1 MNKKGV
7 GLLNKTFAFISSYL
21 PLYILLM
28 INNFN
33 KDKNIAYWIAFGM
46 LIILVMISVIVLFYY
61 LRGKGKK
68 ILLASDE
75 QIDKLKSDSMINYL
89 MAYVVPLATISN
101 DDFVGSAITNSILFI
116 LIGIIYVKMNLV
128 YLNPVLVLFGYV
140 PYTSTKTGNIYIV
153 NFDIDKLIRKSRE
166 GSENQIPTVNA
177 TIIGNSIMLIR
188 KKDNDWITKK
198 SA

>member
-1 MNKKGV
+1 M
-7 GLLNKTFAFISSYL
+7 LNKTFAFISSYL

-188 KKDNDWITKK
+188 KKDNDWITNK

>member
-1 MNKKGV
+1 
-7 GLLNKTFAFISSYL
+7 LLNKTFAFISSYL

>member
-1 MNKKGV
+1 M

>member
-1 MNKKGV
+1 M
-7 GLLNKTFAFISSYL
+7 NKTFAFISSYL

-46 LIILVMISVIVLFYY
+46 LIILVMISIIVLFCY

-68 ILLASDE
+68 IPLASDE

-101 DDFVGSAITNSILFI
+101 DDFIGSAITNSILFI

-166 GSENQIPTVNA
+166 GSENQIPTINA

>member
-1 MNKKGV
+1 M
-7 GLLNKTFAFISSYL
+7 NKTFAFISSYL

-33 KDKNIAYWIAFGM
+33 KDKNIAYWVAFVI
-46 LIILVMISVIVLFYY
+46 LLILVIISVLVLYCY
-61 LRGKGKK
+61 LRGKGNK
-68 ILLASDE
+68 IILTTDE

-89 MAYVVPLATISN
+89 MAYIVPLATINS
-101 DDFVGSAITNSILFI
+101 DDFIGSVITNSILFI

-128 YLNPVLVLFGYV
+128 YLNPVLVLLGYV

-153 NFDIDKLIRKSRE
+153 NFDIDKLIRRSRA
-166 GSENQIPTVNA
+166 GTENRIPTINA
-177 TIIGNSIMLIR
+177 TIIGNSILLIR
-188 KKDNDWITKK
+188 KKDNDWINKK

>member
-1 MNKKGV
+1 M
-7 GLLNKTFAFISSYL
+7 LNKTFAFISSYL

-116 LIGIIYVKMNLV
+116 PEM
-128 YLNPVLVLFGYV
+128 
-140 PYTSTKTGNIYIV
+140 
-153 NFDIDKLIRKSRE
+153 
-166 GSENQIPTVNA
+166 
-177 TIIGNSIMLIR
+177 SI
-188 KKDNDWITKK
+188 
-198 SA
+198 

>member
-1 MNKKGV
+1 M
-7 GLLNKTFAFISSYL
+7 NKTFAFISSYL

>member
-1 MNKKGV
+1 M
-7 GLLNKTFAFISSYL
+7 LNKTFAFISSYL

-166 GSENQIPTVNA
+166 GSENQIPTINA

>member
-1 MNKKGV
+1 M
-7 GLLNKTFAFISSYL
+7 NKTFAFISSYL

-116 LIGIIYVKMNLV
+116 IIGIIYVKMNLV

-166 GSENQIPTVNA
+166 GSENQIPTINA

>member
-1 MNKKGV
+1 M
-7 GLLNKTFAFISSYL
+7 LNKTFAFISSYL

-177 TIIGNSIMLIR
+177 TIIGNSIMLIK

>member
-1 MNKKGV
+1 
-7 GLLNKTFAFISSYL
+7 
-21 PLYILLM
+21 M

-177 TIIGNSIMLIR
+177 TIIGNSIMLIK

>member
-1 MNKKGV
+1 M
-7 GLLNKTFAFISSYL
+7 NKTFAFISSYL

-177 TIIGNSIMLIR
+177 TIIGNSIMLIK

>member
-1 MNKKGV
+1 M
-7 GLLNKTFAFISSYL
+7 LNKTFAFISSYL

-33 KDKNIAYWIAFGM
+33 KDKNIAYWVAFVI
-46 LIILVMISVIVLFYY
+46 LLILVIISVLVLYCY
-61 LRGKGKK
+61 LRGKGNK
-68 ILLASDE
+68 IILTTDE

-89 MAYVVPLATISN
+89 MAYIVPLATINS
-101 DDFVGSAITNSILFI
+101 DDFIGSVITNSILFI

-128 YLNPVLVLFGYV
+128 YLNPVLVLLGYV

-153 NFDIDKLIRKSRE
+153 NFDIDKLIRRSRA
-166 GSENQIPTVNA
+166 GTENRIPTINA
-177 TIIGNSIMLIR
+177 TIIGNSILLIR
-188 KKDNDWITKK
+188 KKDNDWINKK

>member
-1 MNKKGV
+1 M
-7 GLLNKTFAFISSYL
+7 NKTFAFISSYL

-166 GSENQIPTVNA
+166 GSENQIPTINA

>member
-1 MNKKGV
+1 M
-7 GLLNKTFAFISSYL
+7 NKTFAFISSYL

-33 KDKNIAYWIAFGM
+33 KDKNIAYWVAFVI
-46 LIILVMISVIVLFYY
+46 LLILVIISVLVLYCY
-61 LRGKGKK
+61 LRGKGNNI
-68 ILLASDE
+68 ILTTDE

-89 MAYVVPLATISN
+89 MAYIVPLATINS
-101 DDFVGSAITNSILFI
+101 DDFIGSVITNSILFI

-128 YLNPVLVLFGYV
+128 YLNPVLVLLGYV

-153 NFDIDKLIRKSRE
+153 NFDIDKLIRRSRA
-166 GSENQIPTVNA
+166 GTENRTPTINA
-177 TIIGNSIMLIR
+177 TIIGNSILLIR
-188 KKDNDWITKK
+188 KKDNDWINKK

>member
-1 MNKKGV
+1 M
-7 GLLNKTFAFISSYL
+7 LNKTFAFISSYL

-33 KDKNIAYWIAFGM
+33 KDKNIAYWVAFVI
-46 LIILVMISVIVLFYY
+46 LLILVIISVFVLYCY
-61 LRGKGKK
+61 LRGKGNK
-68 ILLASDE
+68 IDLTTDE

-89 MAYVVPLATISN
+89 MAYIVPLATINS
-101 DDFVGSAITNSILFI
+101 DDFIGSVITNSILFI

-128 YLNPVLVLFGYV
+128 YLNPVLVLLGYV

-153 NFDIDKLIRKSRE
+153 NFDIDKLIRRSRA
-166 GSENQIPTVNA
+166 GTENRIPTINA
-177 TIIGNSIMLIR
+177 TIIGNSILLIR
-188 KKDNDWITKK
+188 KKDNDWINKK

>member
-1 MNKKGV
+1 M
-7 GLLNKTFAFISSYL
+7 LNKTFAFISSYL